1 MNFLYR
7 ILLYYLNAKYH
18 GKCLMRTNLLGLLSL
33 RELRRRG
40 RPAHDHQGWQIAN
53 YSGHTPNFTEKYMER
68 FVILRKS
75 WLKITDGTFAGVEC
89 HYND

>member
-1 MNFLYR
+1 
-7 ILLYYLNAKYH
+7 
-18 GKCLMRTNLLGLLSL
+18 MRTNLLGLLSL

-53 YSGHTPNFTEKYMER
+53 YSGRAPNFTEKYMER

-75 WLKITDGTFAGVEC
+75 WLKITDGTFARVEC
-89 HYND
+89 HVWYRNLQRDFSFLKLLVFLG